1 MVLNIHSDQLENYNI
16 LSSSVYQAWW
26 YHLGLLPCEDQW
38 GGGEHTVWANPWR
51 LFGENFSN
59 EAHNLQWHL
68 AFQPV
73 SLSLTAKLPSFIVPT
88 LRNSIKK
95 LLKTLLRTVCQF
107 QEGAGFWVVVF
118 FFCLATWFRAMESL
132 QTLSPWI
139 DCIGAEADWWGRH
152 KGRVLYAECYAWC
165 FLTYYLCLTTLQGR
179 ADGIPT
185 KKLEL
190 REVLRVI

>member
-1 MVLNIHSDQLENYNI
+1 MVLNIHSDQLENHNI

-26 YHLGLLPCEDQW
+26 CHLGLLPCEDQW
-38 GGGEHTVWANPWR
+38 GGGEHTVCANPWR

-73 SLSLTAKLPSFIVPT
+73 SLSLTAKPPSFIVPT

-107 QEGAGFWVVVF
+107 QEGAGFRVVVF
-118 FFCLATWFRAMESL
+118 FFCLATWFRAMESFRHWVFEL
-132 QTLSPWI
+132 IALEQRQTGGADMRVEYCMLSAVH
-139 DCIGAEADWWGRH
+139 GAFWPTIS
-152 KGRVLYAECYAWC
+152 VSQ
-165 FLTYYLCLTTLQGR
+165 LC
-179 ADGIPT
+179 
-185 KKLEL
+185 
-190 REVLRVI
+190 REGLMVFPQRN